1 MATKTKTQTT
11 KRPKRP
17 TGVTSSRRPAAMSWP
32 ALPAV
37 VPVTTFAPEPFE
49 IIRPFSVVIQ
59 PNGDDFLATFFD
71 ANINA
76 SGETQEE
83 AFAAL
88 KDVLLTTFQLLQRL
102 PETKLGPGPR
112 RQRAVLAAVVRK
124 VT

>member
-1 MATKTKTQTT
+1 MVTQTSVKTT
-11 KRPKRP
+11 KRSKR
-17 TGVTSSRRPAAMSWP
+17 TASVKVSRRTAATWP

-49 IIRPFSVVIQ
+49 VIRPFSVVIQ
-59 PNGDDFLATFFD
+59 PNGDDFIATFFD

-88 KDVLLTTFQLLQRL
+88 KDVLLTTFQLLQRR
-102 PETKLGPGPR
+102 PDSQLGPGPR
-112 RQRAVLAAVVRK
+112 RQRAVLAAVIRK
-124 VT
+124 VV